1 MGNTGIV
8 GHVVE
13 ASTVKASTVTVLV
26 ARTSPQ
32 SALERRSRT
41 SAIIYAATTLVTSG
55 TEVIDSVRS
64 RPALKF
70 RLVHV
75 RPTDP
80 QA

>member
-1 MGNTGIV
+1 M
-8 GHVVE
+8 HVLDTSE
-13 ASTVKASTVTVLV
+13 RKKTRRFRPIYILI